1 MESKAQEFSSPV
13 RLSKS
18 RVMAGLQCHKLL
30 WWMVHEPTAP
40 ELELDDQAQSAMDRG
55 SRVGEIARTYV
66 PGGVAIDLPYNA
78 YDERV
83 AVTRQAL
90 AHKGEW
96 QDAIRRS
103 NPTGAPN
110 WSC

>member
-1 MESKAQEFSSPV
+1 MTGGTSVEMASAELSRPV

-40 ELELDDQAQSAMDRG
+40 ELELDDQARSAMDRG
-55 SRVGEIARTYV
+55 TRVGELARTYV
-66 PGGVAIDLPYNA
+66 PGGGAIDLPHNA

-83 AVTRQAL
+83 ALTPQTL
-90 AHKGEW
+90 
-96 QDAIRRS
+96 QDHTPAVYQ
-103 NPTGAPN
+103 
-110 WSC
+110 